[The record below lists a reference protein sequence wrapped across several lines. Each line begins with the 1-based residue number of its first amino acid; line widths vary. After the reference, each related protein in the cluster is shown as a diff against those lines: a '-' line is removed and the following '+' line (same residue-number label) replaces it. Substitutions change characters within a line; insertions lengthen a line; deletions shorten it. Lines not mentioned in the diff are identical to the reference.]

1 MPIQSQYAGDQ
12 SGFSFLDGSR
22 HMERTFGMKAHYQP
36 LRDVFLDGTV
46 QLHTLTD
53 DAYPAQNF
61 THQFEFTLG
70 ARVGLW

>member
-1 MPIQSQYAGDQ
+1 
-12 SGFSFLDGSR
+12 
-22 HMERTFGMKAHYQP
+22 